1 MNDSQIQSTIQALA
15 AKYIRLEAKCY
26 ALSVCIQSLAERQGI
41 PPDKAA
47 AVIERQVDL
56 AHQTILEK
64 IENIDPATAATLDQ
78 RHSLGNLFD

>member
-1 MNDSQIQSTIQALA
+1 MTKARHQRA
-15 AKYIRLEAKCY
+15 E
-26 ALSVCIQSLAERQGI
+26 VGERQFAPAADLQPFSHGVHGVPCPTF

-47 AVIERQVDL
+47 SVIEQQVDL

-64 IENIDPATAATLDQ
+64 IESLDPATAATLDQ